1 MIELYGMGS
10 PNVLKIVLMLEELEL
25 PYGFH
30 FVNVWKGGQ
39 FSADFLARNPN
50 AKVPVIVDGEGPGS
64 APYTVFE
71 SGAILLYLA
80 EKTGKLL
87 PASGTARFDAL
98 QWLMVQLTGI
108 GPMFGQHVHFSRFA
122 PGPLPYAQSRYRTE
136 ALRLAEL
143 IEARLGQVPHLGGA
157 DYTVA
162 DVATYPWLL
171 AANRLGLLGTAERPN
186 IARWM
191 EAIGA
196 RPAAVRLAAHM
207 ARTQKQGEE
216 ARAAATEDELDRVY
230 GRGRY
235 ARAA

>member
-25 PYGFH
+25 PYSFR
-30 FVNVWKGGQ
+30 FVDVWRGGQ

-50 AKVPVIVDGEGPGS
+50 AKVPVIVDPEGPGG

-122 PGPLPYAQSRYRTE
+122 SEPVPYAQSRYRTE
-136 ALRLAEL
+136 ALRLGEL
-143 IEARLGQVPHLGGA
+143 VEARLGAVPYLGGA
-157 DYTVA
+157 EYGVA
-162 DVATYPWLL
+162 DIATYPWLV
-171 AANRLGLLGTAERPN
+171 AAHRLGLLGAQERPN
-186 IARWM
+186 IARWL

-196 RPAAVRLAAHM
+196 RPAAQRLAAHV
-207 ARTQKQGEE
+207 ARTQKLGEE
-216 ARAAATEDELDRVY
+216 ARAAATSDELDRVY